1 MDTTCQRTPQKRRG
15 AISAEVY
22 TEEEVI
28 FIIFNKLWHTYPQ
41 VANYVKKVI
50 PKDYKTMCALEK
62 AFANNALLRSCD
74 EEQRSAIFD
83 AMFEKLVKGSR
94 LSSLLLSVNN
104 DAWISI

>member
-1 MDTTCQRTPQKRRG
+1 
-15 AISAEVY
+15 
-22 TEEEVI
+22 
-28 FIIFNKLWHTYPQ
+28 
-41 VANYVKKVI
+41 
-50 PKDYKTMCALEK
+50 MCALEK

>member
-1 MDTTCQRTPQKRRG
+1 MGTHPIFESDFDCLTEIEEMDTTCQRTPQKRRG

-22 TEEEVI
+22 TEEE
-28 FIIFNKLWHTYPQ
+28 

-83 AMFEKLVKGSR
+83 AMFAKLVKA
-94 LSSLLLSVNN
+94 
-104 DAWISI
+104 DDIII